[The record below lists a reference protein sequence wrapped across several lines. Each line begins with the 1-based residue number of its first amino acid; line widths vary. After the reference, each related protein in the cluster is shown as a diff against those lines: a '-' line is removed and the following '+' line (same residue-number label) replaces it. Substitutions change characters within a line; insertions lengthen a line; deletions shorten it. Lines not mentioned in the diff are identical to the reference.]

1 MHDLSI
7 ADVENAKHIFI
18 IEDDA
23 ALAKLL
29 KIMLDKMGYSTYVY
43 NNAVEFLKCIPDL
56 RPSVLISDVKMP
68 KMSGIELQTELL
80 ALGRLMP
87 IIFISGGA
95 TVPQSITALKQGAV
109 DFLLKPVNKQQ
120 LKTAVEAAFEL
131 EAIKSQS
138 LTDKATLEKR
148 LSALAPREREVYDLM
163 IKGYK
168 NNEILAA
175 LGISLPT
182 TKQYKTAVMRK
193 LNVGSLAEL
202 IQMKS

>member
-1 MHDLSI
+1 MKPLITSPLLI
-7 ADVENAKHIFI
+7 SQHIFI
-18 IEDDA
+18 IDDSE
-23 ALAKLL
+23 L
-29 KIMLDKMGYSTYVY
+29 ITDFLDIRLSKMGYSTYVY
-43 NNAVEFLKCIPDL
+43 NNAVDFLKCIPDL

-87 IIFISGGA
+87 IIFISGVA

-148 LSALAPREREVYDLM
+148 LSALAPRERGVYDLM